1 MKQSWVSGLF
11 GAVIAGLFWL
21 VYSLTGNIG
30 GTIGICLVVFIGVN
44 VTSYAIAR
52 KRKH

>member
-1 MKQSWVSGLF
+1 MTQSWVSGLF

-44 VTSYAIAR
+44 ATSYAIAR